1 MKRLA
6 VVTTII
12 ILLLVSVTAVLAA
25 PLADVVVED
34 GEVIN
39 NDVVLF
45 GENLEIQP
53 GAVVNSDVIVF
64 GGNALI
70 AGEVNGDVAVFG
82 GNLETTDGTV
92 ITGDCV
98 LLGSGGTLRES
109 VRSNTSC
116 TAVEHQGLSQMIGAV
131 TNFAVPPVPPI
142 PAAPEAPDAPELP
155 EMPGMPPFQPSQPS
169 MRSANSWIGRLF
181 AGVAGTFMMGLL
193 GMVAAAVAP
202 RHLQQIQAT
211 ARQKPGASGV
221 VGVLTA
227 VAVPSLILLLIP
239 ISALLTLVCIGLL
252 GFPII
257 LALSVAFVAA
267 IFIGWIV
274 MGTILGQWLFGRW
287 TSKNGQPS
295 LPLVAGVGT
304 ALLTFAFSLLGLLP
318 FDFATGLLGFIIS
331 SVGLGAVTLT
341 QFGRKPYPNL
351 PGNTPT
357 SSKED
362 EDKIRIV
369 LQTLPDES

>member
-25 PLADVVVED
+25 PLTNVVVEN

-39 NDVVLF
+39 NDIVVF
-45 GENLEIQP
+45 DENLEIQP

-70 AGEVNGDVAVFG
+70 AGEVNGDVAVFAG
-82 GNLETTDGTV
+82 DLETTDGTI

-98 LLGSGGTLRES
+98 LLGGSGTLRES

-116 TAVEHQGLSQMIGAV
+116 TVVEHHRLSRMIGAF
-131 TNFAVPPVPPI
+131 TNFAEPI
-142 PAAPEAPDAPELP
+142 IPAIPEPPAAPQPPALP
-155 EMPGMPPFQPSQPS
+155 TTQPP
-169 MRSANSWIGRLF
+169 MRSANSWMGSLF
-181 AGVAGTFMMGLL
+181 AGIAGAFMMGLL

-202 RHLQQIQAT
+202 RHLEQIQST
-211 ARQKPGASGV
+211 IRQKPAVSGV

-227 VAVPSLILLLIP
+227 VAVPSLIFLLIP

-274 MGTILGQWLFGRW
+274 MGTMLGCWLFGRW

-295 LPLVAGVGT
+295 LPLVAGAGT
-304 ALLTFAFSLLGLLP
+304 ALLTFAFGLLGALP
-318 FDFATGLLGFIIS
+318 FDFATGLLSFILF

-341 QFGRKPYPNL
+341 QFGRKPFPNL
-351 PGNTPT
+351 LGNTPT
-357 SSKED
+357 SNEED

>member
-25 PLADVVVED
+25 PLANVVVED

-45 GENLEIQP
+45 GEDLEIQP
-53 GAVVNSDVIVF
+53 GAVVNSDVVVF

-82 GNLETTDGTV
+82 GDLETTDGTV
-92 ITGDCV
+92 IRGDCV

-109 VRSNTSC
+109 LRSNTTC
-116 TAVEHQGLSQMIGAV
+116 TAVEHQGLSQMVGAV
-131 TNFAVPPVPPI
+131 SNFTIPPI
-142 PAAPEAPDAPELP
+142 PMLPALPEAPMAP
-155 EMPGMPPFQPSQPS
+155 EMPDNPFQPPP
-169 MRSANSWIGRLF
+169 RSTHSWIGSLF
-181 AGVAGTFMMGLL
+181 AGVAGAFMMGLL

-227 VAVPSLILLLIP
+227 VAVPSLILLLII
-239 ISALLTLVCIGLL
+239 ISSLLTLVCIGLL

-274 MGTILGQWLFGRW
+274 MGTMLGQWLFGRW
-287 TSKNGQPS
+287 SSKNDAPS

-304 ALLTFAFSLLGLLP
+304 ALLTFAFGLLGALP
-318 FDFATGLLGFIIS
+318 FDFATGLLGFILS

-341 QFGRKPYPNL
+341 QFGRRPYPHT
-351 PGNTPT
+351 PGNI
-357 SSKED
+357 SSGNKED